1 MTLRKIPRWGWHL
14 LLALLMLL
22 MQQGALRH
30 GVAHHLNGEEGAAA
44 HQICL
49 DCLAFHAGDQA
60 VASDTTMAPLLA
72 LQHGPTVAVLPTDR
86 TTAAPA
92 AYLARAPPSLG

>member
-1 MTLRKIPRWGWHL
+1 MTLRKLPRWGWHL

-30 GVAHHLNGEEGAAA
+30 GVAHHLKGDDSAPA
-44 HQICL
+44 HQVCL

-60 VASDTTMAPLLA
+60 VAGDTPTVPLLA
-72 LQHGPTVAVLPTDR
+72 LHHGPTAAVVPVSPVAALL
-86 TTAAPA
+86 A